1 MLTIYRRHRKDCKQR
16 AKGRKH
22 RHCQCPIW
30 VDGALGGKEMRESLK
45 LRDWQRAQEMIRE
58 WEAEDR
64 RTRQQE
70 KQITIKDAHEKFI
83 ADAEARKL
91 NDSTLYKYR
100 LLFRQLDGFA
110 ETYKLQFLTQLDLD
124 TLATFRATWTE
135 GPRTSL
141 KKLERVRAFMRFAEK
156 RKWIDDNPATELKAP
171 KVPNKPTMPFTRE
184 EMIRIFAALEPYGKS
199 AGARNARRLRAFVLL
214 LRYSGLRIGDATQ
227 LDVSRLDGNKILLHT
242 QKTGVP
248 VYCVLPGVVVEA
260 LNVAP
265 RSSERYF
272 FWTGVSKVHSA
283 KGKWQRRLQRLFE
296 FAKVPKGHP
305 HQFRDTFAVELLLA
319 GVPLDRVS
327 ILLGHSSIRITER
340 HYAPWTRS
348 RQEQIEAD
356 LRAAWGSDPVIGEVH
371 AGYTG
376 KRAARTPVPQQVCN
390 IFKRSALHSQTTR
403 ERMSQVVPAKV
414 LDLRLNHCVVEPMPP
429 VFKRLTCLFGLE
441 HTPSPLAPVV
451 HNPQGGNRSII

>member
-1 MLTIYRRHRKDCKQR
+1 VLRDANHLSPSQELQATYEG
-16 AKGRKH
+16 AKH

-30 VDGALGGKEMRESLK
+30 VDGFLSGKELRESLK
-45 LRDWQRAQEMIRE
+45 LRDWQRAQEMVRE

-64 RTRQQE
+64 RTRQTEQ
-70 KQITIKDAHEKFI
+70 QITIKDAHRKFI

-91 NDSTLYKYR
+91 NQSTLYKYR
-100 LLFRQLDGFA
+100 LLFQELDAFA
-110 ETYKLQFLTQLDLD
+110 EAYKLQFLAQLDLD
-124 TLATFRATWTE
+124 TLAAFRATWTQ

-141 KKLERVRAFMRFAEK
+141 KKLERLRAFMRFAQK
-156 RKWIDDNPATELKAP
+156 RKWIGDNPAIDLKAP

-184 EMIRIFAALEPYGKS
+184 EMRQIVAALEPYGAS
-199 AGARNARRLRAFVLL
+199 AGKRNAQRLRAFLLL

-227 LDVSRLDGNKILLHT
+227 LEVSRLNGNKLLLHT

-248 VYCVLPGVVVEA
+248 VYCVLPDAVVEA
-260 LNVAP
+260 LEIAP

-272 FWTGVSKVHSA
+272 FWTGASTVRSA

-296 FAKVPKGHP
+296 FAKVPTGHP
-305 HQFRDTFAVELLLA
+305 HRLRDTFAVELLLA

-356 LRAAWGSDPVIGEVH
+356 LRAAWSNDPLTKEVH
-371 AGYTG
+371 AGYTA
-376 KRAARTPVPQQVCN
+376 RPAARTLVFSRRR
-390 IFKRSALHSQTTR
+390 IGRGGGDRTH
-403 ERMSQVVPAKV
+403 
-414 LDLRLNHCVVEPMPP
+414 DLRL
-429 VFKRLTCLFGLE
+429 KR
-441 HTPSPLAPVV
+441 PLLY
-451 HNPQGGNRSII
+451 H

>member
-1 MLTIYRRHRKDCKQR
+1 MLTIYRRHRRSCKQR

-22 RHCQCPIW
+22 RHCLCPIW
-30 VDGALGGKEMRESLK
+30 VDGALGGKELRESLK

-70 KQITIKDAHEKFI
+70 QQITIKDAHGKFI

-110 ETYKLQFLTQLDLD
+110 GTYKLQFLTQLDLD
-124 TLATFRATWTE
+124 TLATFRATWKE

-141 KKLERVRAFMRFAEK
+141 KKLERLRAFMRFAEK

-184 EMIRIFAALEPYGKS
+184 EMIRILAALEPYGRS

-227 LDVSRLDGNKILLHT
+227 LDVSRLDGNKLLLHT

-248 VYCVLPGVVVEA
+248 VYCVLPDVVVEA
-260 LNVAP
+260 LDAAP

-272 FWTGVSKVHSA
+272 FWTGASTVHSA

-296 FAKVPKGHP
+296 FAQVPTGHP
-305 HQFRDTFAVELLLA
+305 HRFRDTFAVELLLA

-356 LRAAWGSDPVIGEVH
+356 LMAAWSNDPLIGEVH
-371 AGYTG
+371 AGYTA
-376 KRAARTPVPQQVCN
+376 KRAARTLVFSRRR
-390 IFKRSALHSQTTR
+390 IGRGGGDRTH
-403 ERMSQVVPAKV
+403 
-414 LDLRLNHCVVEPMPP
+414 DLRL
-429 VFKRLTCLFGLE
+429 KR
-441 HTPSPLAPVV
+441 PLLY
-451 HNPQGGNRSII
+451 H

>member
-1 MLTIYRRHRKDCKQR
+1 MLTIYRRHCKNCKQR
-16 AKGRKH
+16 AKGRKY
-22 RHCQCPIW
+22 RHCQCPVW

-70 KQITIKDAHEKFI
+70 QQITIEDAHKKFI

-110 ETYKLQFLTQLDLD
+110 ETYKLQFLTQLDFD

-141 KKLERVRAFMRFAEK
+141 KKLERLRAFMRFAEK

-184 EMIRIFAALEPYGKS
+184 EMIRILAALEPYGKS
-199 AGARNARRLRAFVLL
+199 AGVRNARRLRAFVLL

-227 LDVSRLDGNKILLHT
+227 LEVSRLQVNKLLLHT

-248 VYCVLPGVVVEA
+248 VYCVLPDVVVGA
-260 LNVAP
+260 LDAAP

-272 FWTGVSKVHSA
+272 FWTGKSTVRSA
-283 KGKWQRRLQRLFE
+283 KGKWQRRLQRLFKL
-296 FAKVPKGHP
+296 ANVSKGHP

-327 ILLGHSSIRITER
+327 ILLSHSSIRITER

-356 LRAAWGSDPVIGEVH
+356 LRAAWSNDPVIGEVH
-371 AGYTG
+371 AGYTA
-376 KRAARTPVPQQVCN
+376 KRAAR
-390 IFKRSALHSQTTR
+390 SAVFSRRKIGRGGGDRTH
-403 ERMSQVVPAKV
+403 
-414 LDLRLNHCVVEPMPP
+414 DLRL
-429 VFKRLTCLFGLE
+429 KR
-441 HTPSPLAPVV
+441 PLLY
-451 HNPQGGNRSII
+451 H

>member
-1 MLTIYRRHRKDCKQR
+1 
-16 AKGRKH
+16 
-22 RHCQCPIW
+22 
-30 VDGALGGKEMRESLK
+30 MRESLK

-70 KQITIKDAHEKFI
+70 LQVTIEDAHEKFI

-91 NDSTLYKYR
+91 NDSTLYKYH

-110 ETYKLQFLTQLDLD
+110 ETYKLQFMTQLDLD
-124 TLATFRATWTE
+124 ALATFRATWTQ

-141 KKLERVRAFMRFAEK
+141 KKLERLRAFMRFAEK
-156 RKWIDDNPATELKAP
+156 RKWIDENPATELKAP

-227 LDVSRLDGNKILLHT
+227 LDVNRLDGNKLLLHT

-248 VYCVLPGVVVEA
+248 VYCVLPDVVVEA

-272 FWTGVSKVHSA
+272 FWTGASKVHSA

-356 LRAAWGSDPVIGEVH
+356 LRAAWANDPVIGEVH

-376 KRAARTPVPQQVCN
+376 KRAARTPVLSRRR
-390 IFKRSALHSQTTR
+390 IGRGGGDRTH
-403 ERMSQVVPAKV
+403 
-414 LDLRLNHCVVEPMPP
+414 DLRL
-429 VFKRLTCLFGLE
+429 KR
-441 HTPSPLAPVV
+441 PLLY
-451 HNPQGGNRSII
+451 H

>member
-1 MLTIYRRHRKDCKQR
+1 MLTIYRRHRRSCKQR
-16 AKGRKH
+16 AKGRKY

-70 KQITIKDAHEKFI
+70 LQITIEDAHEKFI

-91 NDSTLYKYR
+91 NDSTLYKYH

-141 KKLERVRAFMRFAEK
+141 KKLERLRAFMRFAEK

-184 EMIRIFAALEPYGKS
+184 EMIRVLAALEPYGKS

-227 LDVSRLDGNKILLHT
+227 LDVSRLDGNKLLLHT

-248 VYCVLPGVVVEA
+248 VYCVLPDVVVEA

-272 FWTGVSKVHSA
+272 FWTGASKVHSA

-356 LRAAWGSDPVIGEVH
+356 LRAAWSNDPVIGEVH
-371 AGYTG
+371 AGYTA
-376 KRAARTPVPQQVCN
+376 KRAARTPVLSRRR
-390 IFKRSALHSQTTR
+390 IGRGGGDRTH
-403 ERMSQVVPAKV
+403 
-414 LDLRLNHCVVEPMPP
+414 DLRL
-429 VFKRLTCLFGLE
+429 KR
-441 HTPSPLAPVV
+441 PLLY
-451 HNPQGGNRSII
+451 H

>member
-1 MLTIYRRHRKDCKQR
+1 MLTIYRRHRRNCKQR

-22 RHCQCPIW
+22 RHCLCPIW

-70 KQITIKDAHEKFI
+70 QQVTIEDAHEKFI

-135 GPRTSL
+135 GPRTTL
-141 KKLERVRAFMRFAEK
+141 KKLERLRAFMRFAEK

-171 KVPNKPTMPFTRE
+171 KVPNKPTLPFTRE
-184 EMIRIFAALEPYGKS
+184 EMIRILAALEPYGES

-227 LDVSRLDGNKILLHT
+227 LDASRLDGNKLLLHT

-248 VYCVLPGVVVEA
+248 VYCVLPDVVVQA
-260 LNVAP
+260 LDAAP

-272 FWTGVSKVHSA
+272 FWTGASKVHSA

-327 ILLGHSSIRITER
+327 ILLGHSSVRITER

-356 LRAAWGSDPVIGEVH
+356 LKAAWSNDPLIGEVH
-371 AGYTG
+371 AGYTE
-376 KRAARTPVPQQVCN
+376 KRVARTPVFSRRR
-390 IFKRSALHSQTTR
+390 IGRGGGDRTH
-403 ERMSQVVPAKV
+403 
-414 LDLRLNHCVVEPMPP
+414 DLRL
-429 VFKRLTCLFGLE
+429 KR
-441 HTPSPLAPVV
+441 PLLY
-451 HNPQGGNRSII
+451 H